1 MRKFCIPEI
10 SVYELSTFDTGQLK
24 RLSRQIANSH
34 LERIAQASP
43 VSLANHVVKSHEFG
57 VSLDDAKGKTD
68 EGKCQRLCDPA
79 FWFRRLVQIADKAR
93 ESIAVRNLRLGDPA
107 YGLEPYCSDESLK
120 AYLERQ
126 SGRSINSLQCL
137 QREIEKAAHSSYLT
151 SKALCERAF
160 AAGHLSV
167 LITLGLDGRFHSSS
181 PQYQGFA
188 FDDAHAALHGIYEP
202 LLDGLSRRGIRG
214 VDFYGARCIEVHADG
229 CPHWHVVIYLR
240 PDLLLYLIE
249 RLRGLHYK
257 QSKEMGEHFDAF
269 SGRIVQVQEPTDL
282 ARYGAAVSYIF
293 KNSYAG
299 RAGDADQFMAALRQK
314 VAISIQGKRQYD
326 FIGMS
331 GSRSVMRELRKHESV
346 GGVADEL
353 VLGRDQDRREERQYS
368 AIKALVNGELDSYRL
383 LKDEGVNCYGEK
395 VTKIIGV
402 CYLGGFSGKE
412 DLAVTRCPGVICNDS
427 RVERCE
433 EDVPVL
439 RPVSVRDFNCWPRA
453 PPNITQVR
461 QL

>member
-214 VDFYGARCIEVHADG
+214 GGLLWRSLYRGSCGWLPALACSHLSTPRLTTLSHRTPKRPSLQTIEGD
-229 CPHWHVVIYLR
+229 
-240 PDLLLYLIE
+240 
-249 RLRGLHYK
+249 
-257 QSKEMGEHFDAF
+257 
-269 SGRIVQVQEPTDL
+269 
-282 ARYGAAVSYIF
+282 
-293 KNSYAG
+293 G
-299 RAGDADQFMAALRQK
+299 RAFRCLFRADSPSSGAHRSSSVWRRSLVYFQK
-314 VAISIQGKRQYD
+314 FLCGK
-326 FIGMS
+326 
-331 GSRSVMRELRKHESV
+331 
-346 GGVADEL
+346 
-353 VLGRDQDRREERQYS
+353 GR
-368 AIKALVNGELDSYRL
+368 G
-383 LKDEGVNCYGEK
+383 C
-395 VTKIIGV
+395 
-402 CYLGGFSGKE
+402 
-412 DLAVTRCPGVICNDS
+412 
-427 RVERCE
+427 
-433 EDVPVL
+433 
-439 RPVSVRDFNCWPRA
+439 
-453 PPNITQVR
+453 
-461 QL
+461 